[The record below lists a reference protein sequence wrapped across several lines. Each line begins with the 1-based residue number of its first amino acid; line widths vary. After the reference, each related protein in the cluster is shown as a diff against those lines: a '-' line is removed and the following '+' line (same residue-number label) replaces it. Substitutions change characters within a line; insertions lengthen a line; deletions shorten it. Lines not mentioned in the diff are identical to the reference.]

1 MENCVFCKIISGEIP
16 AAKVWE
22 DQNFL
27 AFLSIE
33 PINPGHTL
41 VIPKKH
47 IDYVFDME
55 DSQLGKLFIA
65 CKPIAGALKEV
76 FKPLSG
82 KIGIMVAGQEV
93 PHVHVS
99 LIPTNHEGDLSFAR
113 AKHASFEEL
122 QNNAEKIKGALKEK
136 LQVQN

>member
-1 MENCVFCKIISGEIP
+1 MEDCIFCKIIRGEVP
-16 AAKVWE
+16 SFKVWE
-22 DQNFL
+22 DENFL

-55 DSQLGKLFIA
+55 ESQLGELFVV
-65 CKPIAGALKEV
+65 CKPIAEALKKV
-76 FKPLSG
+76 FNPLSG

-93 PHVHVS
+93 PHVHIS
-99 LIPTNHEGDLSFAR
+99 LIPINNEGDLTFER
-113 AKHASFEEL
+113 AKQATSENL
-122 QNNAEKIKGALKEK
+122 QENAGKIKAELAG
-136 LQVQN
+136 

>member
-1 MENCVFCKIISGEIP
+1 MENCIFCKIIKGEIP
-16 AAKVWE
+16 SFKVWE
-22 DQNFL
+22 DERFL

-47 IDYVFDME
+47 IDYIFDME
-55 DSQLGKLFIA
+55 ESQLGELFIA
-65 CKPIAGALKEV
+65 CKPIAQVLKQV
-76 FKPLSG
+76 FNPLSG

-99 LIPTNHEGDLSFAR
+99 LIPINHEGDLTFER
-113 AKHASFEEL
+113 AKQATSENL
-122 QNNAEKIKGALKEK
+122 QENAEKIKRVLR
-136 LQVQN
+136 